1 MLVSNTNLL
10 LQLSIF
16 RGELLVSGMIISR
29 CIFTVPQKNILFM
42 SDVPVK
48 TGSFSH
54 TQTSLLSAGS
64 RNVMGHQR
72 SCELE
77 LNKLVMTGHCMISIQ
92 KTHLLNCDPFG
103 IQESLLAYKKSPKVF
118 SANPNFYQKKRSTPE
133 ARKKT
138 TKKKHGSFNHTCFH
152 GGLGGCVAEPR
163 SGSLFALYEY
173 TTYIL

>member
-1 MLVSNTNLL
+1 
-10 LQLSIF
+10 
-16 RGELLVSGMIISR
+16 
-29 CIFTVPQKNILFM
+29 M

-103 IQESLLAYKKSPKVF
+103 IQESLLAYKINVVF
-118 SANPNFYQKKRSTPE
+118 SANQ
-133 ARKKT
+133 T
-138 TKKKHGSFNHTCFH
+138 TKKNYQPPRPGKKNKNGSFPHIFNTGRGV
-152 GGLGGCVAEPR
+152 GGFVPEPR
-163 SGSLFALYEY
+163 SGSLFEHCMNIRY
-173 TTYIL
+173 TFYDMKLHHLKLVGG

>member
-16 RGELLVSGMIISR
+16 RGELLISGMIISR

-103 IQESLLAYKKSPKVF
+103 IQESLLAYKKSPVVF
-118 SANPNFYQKKRSTPE
+118 SANPNNP
-133 ARKKT
+133 KKT
-138 TKKKHGSFNHTCFH
+138 INPRGPEKNNKKTWFFQPHLFSRRV
-152 GGLGGCVAEPR
+152 GGVCC
-163 SGSLFALYEY
+163 
-173 TTYIL
+173 